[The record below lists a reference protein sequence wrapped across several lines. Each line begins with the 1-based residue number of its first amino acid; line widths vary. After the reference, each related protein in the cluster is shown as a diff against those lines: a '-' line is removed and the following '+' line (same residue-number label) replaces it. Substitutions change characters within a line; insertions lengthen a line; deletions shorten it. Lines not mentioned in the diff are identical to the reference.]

1 MELGKTEGDTAHASN
16 KANGQKKKSRTNRRQ
31 IYPSTTN
38 GALLS
43 KRSGACS
50 QLEAFRL
57 VPCSNVSFE
66 PRLQTFGLWETT
78 GHFGLFSFMVCSV
91 IVPEQGLLL
100 LMMLLLLLLLLPCK
114 EFQGSVHQG
123 GVIV

>member
-1 MELGKTEGDTAHASN
+1 MLQTRQTGN
-16 KANGQKKKSRTNRRQ
+16 KKITHYQAANFS
-31 IYPSTTN
+31 IHH
-38 GALLS
+38 
-43 KRSGACS
+43 KRGIAEQTQWGVQSVRGVQTCS
-50 QLEAFRL
+50 MQQCF
-57 VPCSNVSFE
+57 FE

-78 GHFGLFSFMVCSV
+78 TGHIGLFSFMVCSV

>member
-1 MELGKTEGDTAHASN
+1 M
-16 KANGQKKKSRTNRRQ
+16 
-31 IYPSTTN
+31 YPSTTN

-57 VPCSNVSFE
+57 VPCSNVFFG

-100 LMMLLLLLLLLPCK
+100 LMMLLLLLLLPCK

>member
-1 MELGKTEGDTAHASN
+1 MFHA
-16 KANGQKKKSRTNRRQ
+16 AM
-31 IYPSTTN
+31 
-38 GALLS
+38 
-43 KRSGACS
+43 
-50 QLEAFRL
+50 FF
-57 VPCSNVSFE
+57 FE